1 MLEAL
6 ERLGLEDF
14 EDELSG
20 VDLLALARDGRLAEL
35 KKPKG
40 PLSKADA
47 TRATKQLKQLM
58 SEGVLWRCWTDGRRG
73 ERDHFAAYTAEN
85 SAILEAAFQEHGE
98 GAHVKIEAPAGVA
111 RLIRYEDGIWRQ
123 HRAENLSLWRE
134 VDRWAL
140 HITQIPATAGSAAPA
155 TAAPEIAAP
164 EIAAPEIAAP
174 EIAAPATA
182 APVAAAPVA
191 ASAAPS
197 ASSPSAVDLPDTQ
210 DAPAT
215 SEACD
220 FAALRRRA
228 PEKVS
233 DDEIRFLLQR
243 SAEECAA
250 ALGNTA
256 DGNLLATLRASA
268 PDSAEREKLLF
279 IAQVLKKRAGALWT
293 TELFEDETEARAAHS
308 TAADGSETEGDEGP
322 EAAGGAAGG
331 TAGAAAGAAA
341 GEAAAGEAAAGR
353 SLVRGEGPHDSGD
366 TTEEDEA
373 VDEDDLSH
381 GPPEKKQRGERQQA
395 LIVD

>member
-1 MLEAL
+1 M
-6 ERLGLEDF
+6 
-14 EDELSG
+14 
-20 VDLLALARDGRLAEL
+20 
-35 KKPKG
+35 
-40 PLSKADA
+40 
-47 TRATKQLKQLM
+47 
-58 SEGVLWRCWTDGRRG
+58 
-73 ERDHFAAYTAEN
+73 
-85 SAILEAAFQEHGE
+85 
-98 GAHVKIEAPAGVA
+98 
-111 RLIRYEDGIWRQ
+111 
-123 HRAENLSLWRE
+123 
-134 VDRWAL
+134 
-140 HITQIPATAGSAAPA
+140 
-155 TAAPEIAAP
+155 
-164 EIAAPEIAAP
+164 
-174 EIAAPATA
+174 
-182 APVAAAPVA
+182 
-191 ASAAPS
+191 
-197 ASSPSAVDLPDTQ
+197 PDTQ

-293 TELFEDETEARAAHS
+293 TELFEDESEARAAHS
-308 TAADGSETEGDEGP
+308 AGADGSETEGDEGP

-331 TAGAAAGAAA
+331 AAGAAA
-341 GEAAAGEAAAGR
+341 GAAAGEAAAGR
-353 SLVRGEGPHDSGD
+353 SLVRGEGPHSSGD